1 MVRANT
7 NVTHKD
13 RRQLRLGGFLGAD
26 YSSSPFQVSTA
37 RATKMKNLINEYG
50 VNRKRR
56 GWRQVKQFFR
66 DINNQLN
73 VREING
79 IFRHVWTDGSA
90 KKHYMM
96 LVIAGNALFA
106 FYTDENGEIAVPE
119 ALVDSEVNSNQRPA
133 GRYNY
138 SYNCNYVG
146 SFLYNSSATI
156 LAGARAKC
164 TAFEHNGRVYFIGM
178 GFYTLERV
186 NKTFSLRR
194 VDETDVYIP
203 TTSININH
211 DGYADSEENGK
222 DVRAALEDANRLTA
236 KRKNELVG
244 KVPAVS
250 EDGTKNYTATW
261 TLDAEIDA
269 NKDIT
274 IEVETLNADGQLVT
288 NTYVKHA
295 FANSSKEEYK
305 EYREKLVRVE
315 GEGNYSAPCGS
326 YTNRTVTLDCDT
338 TPPVGGSGN
347 MVVTFSTYQE
357 SESPSIN
364 SATCGTLFG
373 ADGNSDR
380 LFLGGLGMYGNV
392 EYYSEPD
399 DFTYFPYRNTLTVG
413 TGESRIIGYQR
424 LGDGTLAIFKEKSG
438 SDASVFFR
446 SGSTVTEY
454 EGGTVSDMY
463 AAFKTTAAG
472 IGEALVSPYALGTL
486 GGDVLMLS
494 ENGVYG
500 MVLGTNAATNE
511 RYTRERSRSIN
522 AALTKH
528 NLKNAVSVVYK
539 DKYYLAVDGICY
551 VADARFT
558 YAAENA
564 LDGAYNYEWWVW
576 DNIPARCFAVI
587 GDKLYFG
594 TEDGKL
600 CVFDDE
606 YADRQRYETL
616 DGQIEISS
624 IENELI
630 LGLGLFSI
638 ASGKFDTIQFKTPL
652 FTVVH
657 RDCEVVDGKII
668 IPGSKVYVDEYA
680 EHPEYYSPDNNIV
693 EGLAVVPTDVGESG
707 LLQTQH
713 AYSVQKYEIVNVNR
727 GGIKG
732 TDENG
737 REWIADCYQ
746 LKRISNNSC
755 INLMSGGFSLN
766 RDVSG
771 KPLYA
776 EDTQNMP
783 VYGRRFYILEREG
796 GKPLALSQSVKDENG
811 ASKWPEL
818 IPDFTFA
825 ILEYSSP
832 VVSEWYS
839 PIMDLGTNVYSKS
852 LTRLTVSTE
861 PTVNGNITVG
871 YETRAVSRELGAK
884 GLDIFDFNSLTF
896 ESFAFDTGFA
906 SSYTTRLRERNFNY
920 IIFRFISETPTDCA
934 VNDMTIEY
942 KINKLN
948 TGVK

>member
-7 NVTHKD
+7 NVAHKD

-56 GWRQVKQFFR
+56 GWRQVKQLSGR
-66 DINNQLN
+66 I
-73 VREING
+73 RG
-79 IFRHVWTDGSA
+79 IFEHTYGGEREL
-90 KKHYMM
+90 
-96 LVIAGNALFA
+96 LVISGRDLYSFNF
-106 FYTDENGEIAVPE
+106 TENEELWGGQTSGTKI
-119 ALVDSEVNSNQRPA
+119 
-133 GRYNY
+133 
-138 SYNCNYVG
+138 G
-146 SFLYNSSATI
+146 SFSYWEDYPDTPIVSPKAFNHGDKIYFVGNGVYVYGSWDGGESYKLVQLGEGEA
-156 LAGARAKC
+156 AG
-164 TAFEHNGRVYFIGM
+164 
-178 GFYTLERV
+178 
-186 NKTFSLRR
+186 
-194 VDETDVYIP
+194 YIP
-203 TTSININH
+203 TTTININH
-211 DGYADSEENGK
+211 DGYSDSEENGV
-222 DVRAALEDANRLTA
+222 DVRAAFEDANRLTPL
-236 KRKNELVG
+236 RKNELVG
-244 KVPAVS
+244 RIASLGVNNEYEYS
-250 EDGTKNYTATW
+250 ATW
-261 TLDAEIDA
+261 TLDASATKGYGWEGYVDIVIERLIIEEPSGDSSGGVTTFA
-269 NKDIT
+269 VIGEKPTTETVRVKYRIPPKNSNKPEGLYT
-274 IEVETLNADGQLVT
+274 YTLNENGETVYGDYAGSLRDNKLQLDI
-288 NTYVKHA
+288 N
-295 FANSSKEEYK
+295 
-305 EYREKLVRVE
+305 
-315 GEGNYSAPCGS
+315 
-326 YTNRTVTLDCDT
+326 T
-338 TPPVGGSGN
+338 TPPVGGSSN
-347 MVVTFSTYQE
+347 IVIAFADL
-357 SESPSIN
+357 SEKYSFDTTGIFRD
-364 SATCGTLFG
+364 AQCGVMFG

-380 LFLGGLGMYGNV
+380 LFLAGGNGYNNV
-392 EYYSEPD
+392 EIFSEPD
-399 DFTYFPYRNTLTVG
+399 DFTYFPFRNTLTVG
-413 TGESRIIGYQR
+413 STASRIIGYQR

-500 MVLGTNAATNE
+500 IVLGTNAATNE

-539 DKYYLAVDGICY
+539 DKYYLAVDGVCY

-587 GDKLYFG
+587 NDKLYFG
-594 TEDGKL
+594 TEDGRL
-600 CVFDDE
+600 CVFDEE
-606 YADRQRYETL
+606 YADRQYYETKEGEL
-616 DGQIEISS
+616 CFSATKDTVTVSEEID
-624 IENELI
+624 IKKYNYL
-630 LGLGLFSI
+630 
-638 ASGKFDTIQFKTPL
+638 TPEEDFYSVYL
-652 FTVVH
+652 TN
-657 RDCEVVDGKII
+657 CESYEGKII
-668 IPGSKVYVDEYA
+668 IPGSKQYLDDKESEYTPNTYVR
-680 EHPEYYSPDNNIV
+680 
-693 EGLAVVPTDVGESG
+693 EGLELLAVSAETLEAGIGSG
-707 LLQTQH
+707 T
-713 AYSVQKYEIVNVNR
+713 ACVISRIYR
-727 GGIKG
+727 GGASG
-732 TDENG
+732 TDGDG
-737 REWIADCYQ
+737 REWIADCFELTEEGDEKPAYVT
-746 LKRISNNSC
+746 SY
-755 INLMSGGFSLN
+755 GFSLHRN
-766 RDVSG
+766 LKGVRLSIVLVGDR
-771 KPLYA
+771 KIMLT
-776 EDTQNMP
+776 EK
-783 VYGRRFYILEREG
+783 EG
-796 GKPLALSQSVKDENG
+796 GEALCFTSSVKGENG
-811 ASKWPEL
+811 EPLWGQILPEDVNL
-818 IPDFTFA
+818 IA
-825 ILEYSSP
+825 RLESYSP

>member
-7 NVTHKD
+7 NVAHKD

-56 GWRQVKQFFR
+56 GWRQVKQLAGKIR
-66 DINNQLN
+66 
-73 VREING
+73 G
-79 IFRHVWTDGSA
+79 IFEYTYSA
-90 KKHYMM
+90 ETEQQRAL
-96 LVIAGNALFA
+96 LVISGEELYSFNISN
-106 FYTDENGEIAVPE
+106 NGELEDALRVGAFNFGGWESDDSQLEVP
-119 ALVDSEVNSNQRPA
+119 DIF
-133 GRYNY
+133 YN
-138 SYNCNYVG
+138 
-146 SFLYNSSATI
+146 
-156 LAGARAKC
+156 
-164 TAFEHNGRVYFIGM
+164 NGRVYFVGNGCYVYGTWDNGASFKLQPIGAC
-178 GFYTLERV
+178 E
-186 NKTFSLRR
+186 
-194 VDETDVYIP
+194 DIYIP
-203 TTSININH
+203 TTSININY
-211 DGYADSEENGK
+211 DGYSDSEENGA
-222 DVRAALEDANRLTA
+222 DVRASFEDANRLTPL
-236 KRKNELVG
+236 RKNELVG
-244 KVPAVS
+244 KAPT
-250 EDGTKNYTATW
+250 ENPDGTLNYEATW
-261 TLDAEIDA
+261 TLDEKIDTAVFYPNELKVEVERLKSNGDVETVVLPGEIDESSGGYVFCSDTE
-269 NKDIT
+269 KD
-274 IEVETLNADGQLVT
+274 EDGNLKKLGRLRRDKLTL
-288 NTYVKHA
+288 YI
-295 FANSSKEEYK
+295 
-305 EYREKLVRVE
+305 
-315 GEGNYSAPCGS
+315 
-326 YTNRTVTLDCDT
+326 DT
-338 TPPVGGSGN
+338 TPPVSN
-347 MVVTFSTYQE
+347 SSNITVTFWTGYNDITE
-357 SESPSIN
+357 YDALITH
-364 SATCGTLFG
+364 ARHGTLFG

-380 LFLGGLGMYGNV
+380 LFLAAGGKNNV
-392 EYYSEPD
+392 EIFSEPD
-399 DFTYFPYRNTLTVG
+399 DFTYFPFRNTLTVG
-413 TGESRIIGYQR
+413 STASRIIGYQR

-500 MVLGTNAATNE
+500 IVLGTNAATNE

-539 DKYYLAVDGICY
+539 DKYYLAVDGVCY

-587 GDKLYFG
+587 DDKLYFG

-606 YADRQRYETL
+606 YADRQYYETKEGEL
-616 DGQIEISS
+616 CFSATKDTVTVSEEID
-624 IENELI
+624 IKKYNYL
-630 LGLGLFSI
+630 
-638 ASGKFDTIQFKTPL
+638 TPEEDFYSVYL
-652 FTVVH
+652 T
-657 RDCEVVDGKII
+657 DCESYEGKII
-668 IPGSKVYVDEYA
+668 IPGSKQYLDDKESEYTPNTYVR
-680 EHPEYYSPDNNIV
+680 
-693 EGLAVVPTDVGESG
+693 EGLELLAVSAETLEAGIGSG
-707 LLQTQH
+707 T
-713 AYSVQKYEIVNVNR
+713 ACVISRIYR
-727 GGIKG
+727 GGASG
-732 TDENG
+732 TDGDG
-737 REWIADCYQ
+737 REWIADCFELTEEGKEKPAYVT
-746 LKRISNNSC
+746 SY
-755 INLMSGGFSLN
+755 GFSLHRN
-766 RDVSG
+766 LKGVRLSIVLVGDR
-771 KPLYA
+771 KIMLT
-776 EDTQNMP
+776 EK
-783 VYGRRFYILEREG
+783 EG
-796 GKPLALSQSVKDENG
+796 GEAVCFTSSVKGENG
-811 ASKWPEL
+811 EPLWGQILPEDVNL
-818 IPDFTFA
+818 IA
-825 ILEYSSP
+825 RLESYSP

-884 GLDIFDFNSLTF
+884 GLDIFDFNALTF